1 MRVLLLF
8 VRSPRKDIMADI
20 FDLFKQI
27 SKQNTT
33 ASAPPTHIV
42 AGLGNPGAEY
52 AKTRHNAGF
61 MALDYLAAKLG
72 ADVSR
77 LKFKALCGEARIGEY
92 RVLLMK
98 PQTFMNL
105 SGDSIAEAASFYK
118 IPPENI
124 LILVDDV
131 CQNTGR
137 MRLRRSGSHGG
148 QNGLKSIIARLG
160 SDQFPRIR
168 FGVGQK
174 PNPQYDLAAWVLGT
188 LSAEDKKRM
197 ESCFPCIA
205 DAIRMVFEGN
215 MDGAMGLCNGHR
227 PDGE

>member
-1 MRVLLLF
+1 
-8 VRSPRKDIMADI
+8 MADI

-27 SKQNTT
+27 AKQNTT
-33 ASAPPTHIV
+33 PSAPPTHII

-61 MALDYLAAKLG
+61 MALDHLAAKLG

-77 LKFKALCGEARIGEY
+77 LKFHALCGDARIGEH

-105 SGDSIAEAASFYK
+105 SGDAISEAAAFYK
-118 IPPENI
+118 IPAENI

-131 CQNTGR
+131 CQDAGR
-137 MRLRRSGSHGG
+137 MRVRGSGSHGG
-148 QNGLKSIIARLG
+148 QNGLKSIIQRLG
-160 SDQFPRIR
+160 TDKFPRIR

-174 PNPQYDLAAWVLGT
+174 PNPQYDLAAWVLSRFT
-188 LSAEDKKRM
+188 DADKKVI
-197 ESCFPCIA
+197 EQAFA
-205 DAIRMVFEGN
+205 DAADAAAWIAKGN
-215 MDGAMGLCNGHR
+215 ITKAMNLYSKK
-227 PDGE
+227 

>member
-1 MRVLLLF
+1 MRF
-8 VRSPRKDIMADI
+8 AAFCAFPKAASMAAI

-27 SKQNTT
+27 AKQNTT
-33 ASAPPTHIV
+33 PSAPPTHII

-61 MALDYLAAKLG
+61 MALDHLAAKLG

-77 LKFKALCGEARIGEY
+77 LKFHALCGDARIGEH

-105 SGDSIAEAASFYK
+105 SGDAISEAAAFYK
-118 IPPENI
+118 IPAENI

-131 CQNTGR
+131 CQDAGR
-137 MRLRRSGSHGG
+137 MRVRGSGSHGG
-148 QNGLKSIIARLG
+148 QNGLKSIIQRLG
-160 SDQFPRIR
+160 TDKFPRIR

-188 LSAEDKKRM
+188 LPQADMKKLQC
-197 ESCFPCIA
+197 CFPLIEEA
-205 DAIRMVFEGN
+205 AKQIFDGKI
-215 MDGAMGLCNGHR
+215 DGAMGLCNGHR